1 MALSDDFRTKAKQNI
16 EYSAPLFDEPDFATN
31 PRKQA
36 MAVIGQV
43 NATMLSAL
51 ADMLEQSSAPAG
63 ADPLV
68 SVLSRHIARNAA
80 IRKAAFSGT
89 DAEFNDAINGTDS
102 TAQPSGTE

>member
-1 MALSDDFRTKAKQNI
+1 MALSDDFRTKAKQNVDG
-16 EYSAPLFDEPDFATN
+16 SVSLFEVADFATD
-31 PRKQA
+31 PKKQA

-43 NATMLSAL
+43 NATIYSAL
-51 ADMLEQSSAPAG
+51 ADMLEQSGAPAG

-102 TAQPSGTE
+102 TAKPSGTE

>member
-1 MALSDDFRTKAKQNI
+1 MALSDDFRTKAKQNVDGSVSLF
-16 EYSAPLFDEPDFATN
+16 ESADFATD
-31 PRKQA
+31 PKKQA

-43 NATMLSAL
+43 NATIYSAL
-51 ADMLEQSSAPAG
+51 ADMLEQSSSPAG